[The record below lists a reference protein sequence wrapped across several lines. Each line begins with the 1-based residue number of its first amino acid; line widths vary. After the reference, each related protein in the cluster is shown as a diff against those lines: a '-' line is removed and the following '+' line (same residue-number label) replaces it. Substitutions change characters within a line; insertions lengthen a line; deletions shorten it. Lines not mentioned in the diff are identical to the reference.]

1 MKNFKRN
8 LLKIVVLIA
17 LFAPTAFADDGDMGG
32 GGFAD
37 SGNTSKFTKVVI
49 AQAGE
54 DGDGDMGGGG
64 KTPEDPG
71 FADSFMSALYDYL
84 DLMM

>member
-1 MKNFKRN
+1 MKNIKRN
-8 LLKIVVLIA
+8 LLKSIVLIA
-17 LFAPTAFADDGDMGG
+17 LFAPAAFADGDMRG

-37 SGNTSKFTKVVI
+37 SGSTSKFSKVLI

-71 FADSFMSALYDYL
+71 FADAFMSALYDYL

>member
-1 MKNFKRN
+1 MKNIKRN
-8 LLKIVVLIA
+8 LLKSIVLIA
-17 LFAPTAFADDGDMGG
+17 LFAPAAFADGDMGG

-37 SGNTSKFTKVVI
+37 SGSTSKFSKVLI

-64 KTPEDPG
+64 KSPEDPG
-71 FADSFMSALYDYL
+71 FADAFMSALYDYL